1 MAMYVVLGVLNPGHR
16 TASRLSTFTYGGQKW
31 WAAAIVAGLLALIV
45 LAQYALRQRRIAA
58 RHPPVPRDQ
67 HKAAMREDRR
77 GGLVMGAD
85 RRLSTSKAIA
95 VLWTIVVG
103 WIALAIALIVLTRP
117 AAGTAWAQI
126 LKGTPALYLV
136 LLGGPYAAA
145 VLSKLS
151 VLQYTA
157 AGGLQKTEGPG
168 TISPLDIISDDS
180 GNTSVYDFQYVFF
193 NLIVAIAVISI
204 FAKSTGGAGFPRIPA
219 FAAILTGGA
228 ALTYTVSKGAN
239 INNGG
244 DSSTTQPSISA
255 VTPASASMGATV
267 TIFGQNFCTP
277 GSDVPPEVQVGDYQ
291 LDVQDF
297 SPTRIDAL
305 LQGLDQMNWPQGPLT
320 VCIYTPEGRQ
330 ATAQTKFTVI

>member
-1 MAMYVVLGVLNPGHR
+1 MAISVVFDVLNPGHR
-16 TASRLSTFTYGGQKW
+16 SASRLSTFTYGGQKW
-31 WAAAIVAGLLALIV
+31 WAAGMVAGLLALIV
-45 LAQYALRQRRIAA
+45 LAQYALRQHRINQ
-58 RHPPVPRDQ
+58 RNPHLPRDQ
-67 HKAAMREDRR
+67 RKTAMQRDRR

-103 WIALAIALIVLTRP
+103 WIALATALIALTRP
-117 AAGTAWAQI
+117 AAGTAWASI
-126 LKGTPALYLV
+126 LKSTPDLYLV

-157 AGGLQKTEGPG
+157 AGRLQKTEGPG

-193 NLIVAIAVISI
+193 NLIVAIAVVSI
-204 FAKSTGGAGFPRIPA
+204 FAKSTGSAGFPHIPA

-277 GSDVPPEVQVGDYQ
+277 GAAVPPQVQLGDYQ

-297 SPTRIDAL
+297 SDTRIDAM
-305 LQGLDQMNWPQGPLT
+305 LQGLDQMNWPQEPLT
-320 VCIYTPEGRQ
+320 VSIYTPEGRQ
-330 ATAQTKFTVI
+330 ASAPAKFTVI